1 MECTFEGM
9 CRIGGYWAWGGQIGE
24 VDLSWRLR
32 AMAAAQAHGG
42 PDDEG
47 IWWQPEWGIGF
58 AHRRLSILDLSAAG
72 HQPMSRGRFV
82 ITYNGEVYN
91 FRELRV
97 RLEREGVS
105 FTTQT
110 DTEVILAGWAAWEAE
125 LLPQMRGMWAFGL
138 WDGEAL
144 WLVRDRFGVKPLYYT
159 AGPGWIAFASELG
172 ALLRLPEVSRQVT
185 PERIAAYLAYGFIPG
200 GRTLYANISQVPPGH
215 YVHIT
220 PDRLETKP
228 WWSPRP
234 YFFAA
239 TSGPP
244 PTLEEAEETLTE
256 AFRYR
261 LVSDVPV
268 GLFLSGGLDS
278 SLVAAL
284 LRKKAGAALTAFT
297 LGFQEPQWDEA
308 PWAQK
313 IASFLGLPH
322 IVHYITEA
330 EVLAEVEKL
339 PALYGQPF
347 GDSSALAVYK
357 IAQVARREVKV
368 VLSADGGDELF
379 GGYVRYTLT
388 ARQNWRWR
396 LIQLLKKS
404 PALAKLLLEVYKL
417 LPVSFR
423 QHTNLA
429 GKLYKLL
436 HLRLTDYGDFLQVFP
451 QIALTE
457 ILEGLSGEA
466 LLPYLE
472 EVIPVGWD
480 EPEARMYADTRVYLV
495 EDILRKVDRA
505 TMAVALE
512 AREPFLD
519 EAVLALRARLG
530 ARDFIE
536 GRTTK
541 RFLKRILAR
550 YLPAEL
556 WDRPKQGFSPPI
568 PAWLRGPLHDRLRHY
583 LESAESPLRDYPIR
597 LEKIRPYYEDFV
609 KGEDGLAG
617 FLWNVFVFG
626 LWTDWITATP
636 PISDNLPPAISA
648 QA

>member
-1 MECTFEGM
+1 M
-9 CRIGGYWAWGGQIGE
+9 GE
-24 VDLSWRLR
+24 EDLGRRLA

-47 IWWQPEWGIGF
+47 IWILPEQGVGL

-72 HQPMSRGRFV
+72 HQPMIRGRFV
-82 ITYNGEVYN
+82 ITYNGEIYN
-91 FRELRV
+91 FRELRGL
-97 RLEREGVS
+97 LEREGVL
-105 FTTQT
+105 FQTRT
-110 DTEVILAGWAAWEAE
+110 DTEVLLAGWAAWGPDV
-125 LLPQMRGMWAFGL
+125 LPKARGMWAFGL

-144 WLVRDRFGVKPLYYT
+144 WLVRDRFGVKPLYYVN
-159 AGPGWIAFASELG
+159 GDGWIAFASELG
-172 ALLRLPEVSRQVT
+172 ALLRLSEVSRTIT
-185 PERIAAYLAYGFIPG
+185 PERLAAYLSYGFIPG
-200 GRTLYANISQVPPGH
+200 GQTIYRAIQQVPAGSYARITPGH
-215 YVHIT
+215 VEIKT
-220 PDRLETKP
+220 

-234 YFFAA
+234 YFFVERPG
-239 TSGPP
+239 TP
-244 PTLEEAEETLTE
+244 PTMEEAEATLAE
-256 AFRYR
+256 AFRWR
-261 LVSDVPV
+261 LVADVPV
-268 GLFLSGGLDS
+268 GLFLSGGIDS
-278 SLVAAL
+278 SLVAAVL
-284 LRKKAGAALTAFT
+284 AKREGASLISFT
-297 LGFQEPQWDEA
+297 LGFQEPRWDEA

-313 IASFLGLPH
+313 IASYLGLPH

-388 ARQNWRWR
+388 ARQNWRWK

-404 PALAKLLLEVYKL
+404 PTLVKFLFEAYKL
-417 LPVSFR
+417 LPGSFR

-436 HLRLTDYGDFLQVFP
+436 YLRLTDYGEFLQVFP
-451 QIALTE
+451 QVALIE
-457 ILEGLSGEA
+457 VLEGLSAEA

-472 EVIPVGWD
+472 EAIPMDWD
-480 EPEARMYADTRVYLV
+480 QPEARMYADTRVYLV

-519 EAVLALRARLG
+519 EAILGLRARLSS
-530 ARDFIE
+530 RDFIE
-536 GRTTK
+536 GQTTK

-550 YLPAEL
+550 YLPAQL
-556 WDRPKQGFSPPI
+556 WERPKQGFSPPI
-568 PAWLRGPLHDRLRHY
+568 AAWLCGPLHERLRYY

-597 LEKIRPYYEDFV
+597 LEKIRPNYEAFV
-609 KGEDGLAG
+609 RGEEGLAG

-626 LWTDWITATP
+626 LWAEWITATP
-636 PISDNLPPAISA
+636 PISDNPPPAISDPA
-648 QA
+648 

>member
-1 MECTFEGM
+1 
-9 CRIGGYWAWGGQIGE
+9 
-24 VDLSWRLR
+24 
-32 AMAAAQAHGG
+32 
-42 PDDEG
+42 
-47 IWWQPEWGIGF
+47 
-58 AHRRLSILDLSAAG
+58 
-72 HQPMSRGRFV
+72 
-82 ITYNGEVYN
+82 
-91 FRELRV
+91 
-97 RLEREGVS
+97 
-105 FTTQT
+105 
-110 DTEVILAGWAAWEAE
+110 
-125 LLPQMRGMWAFGL
+125 
-138 WDGEAL
+138 
-144 WLVRDRFGVKPLYYT
+144 
-159 AGPGWIAFASELG
+159 
-172 ALLRLPEVSRQVT
+172 
-185 PERIAAYLAYGFIPG
+185 
-200 GRTLYANISQVPPGH
+200 
-215 YVHIT
+215 
-220 PDRLETKP
+220 
-228 WWSPRP
+228 
-234 YFFAA
+234 
-239 TSGPP
+239 
-244 PTLEEAEETLTE
+244 
-256 AFRYR
+256 
-261 LVSDVPV
+261 
-268 GLFLSGGLDS
+268 
-278 SLVAAL
+278 
-284 LRKKAGAALTAFT
+284 
-297 LGFQEPQWDEA
+297 
-308 PWAQK
+308 
-313 IASFLGLPH
+313 
-322 IVHYITEA
+322 
-330 EVLAEVEKL
+330 
-339 PALYGQPF
+339 
-347 GDSSALAVYK
+347 VYK

-396 LIQLLKKS
+396 LIQLLKRS
-404 PALAKLLLEVYKL
+404 PALTRRLLEVYRL
-417 LPVSFR
+417 LPSSFR
-423 QHTNLA
+423 RHTNLA

-457 ILEGLSGEA
+457 ILEGLSVEA

-472 EVIPVGWD
+472 EAIPVGWD

-519 EAVLALRARLG
+519 EAILALRARLG

-541 RFLKRILAR
+541 RFLKRLLAR

-568 PAWLRGPLHDRLRHY
+568 SAWLRSPLHDRLRHY

>member
-1 MECTFEGM
+1 M
-9 CRIGGYWAWGGQIGE
+9 CRIGGYWDWLGRMGE
-24 VDLSWRLR
+24 EDLGRRLA
-32 AMAAAQAHGG
+32 AMAVAQAHGG

-47 IWWQPEWGIGF
+47 IWILPGQGVGLV
-58 AHRRLSILDLSAAG
+58 HRRLSILDLSAAG
-72 HQPMSRGRFV
+72 HQPMVRGRFV
-82 ITYNGEVYN
+82 ITYNGEIYN
-91 FRELRV
+91 FRQIRGL
-97 RLEREGVS
+97 LEKEGVL
-105 FTTQT
+105 FQTQT
-110 DTEVILAGWAAWEAE
+110 DTEVLLAGWAAWG
-125 LLPQMRGMWAFGL
+125 LDVLPKARGMWAFGL

-144 WLVRDRFGVKPLYYT
+144 WLVRDRFGVKPLYYVS
-159 AGPGWIAFASELG
+159 GEGWIAFASELG
-172 ALLRLPEVSRQVT
+172 ALLKLPEVSRTIT
-185 PERIAAYLAYGFIPG
+185 PERMAAYFSYGFIPG
-200 GRTLYANISQVPPGH
+200 ARTIYRAIHQVPAGS
-215 YVHIT
+215 YARIT
-220 PDRLETKP
+220 PDHIELKS

-234 YFFAA
+234 YFFVERSV
-239 TSGPP
+239 TP
-244 PTLEEAEETLTE
+244 PTIEEAEAILAE
-256 AFRYR
+256 AFRWR

-268 GLFLSGGLDS
+268 GLFLSGGIDS
-278 SLVAAL
+278 SLVAAVL
-284 LRKKAGAALTAFT
+284 AKREGASLVSFT
-297 LGFQEPQWDEA
+297 LGFQEPRWDEA

-313 IASFLGLPH
+313 IASYLGLPH

-347 GDSSALAVYK
+347 GDASALAVYK

-388 ARQNWRWR
+388 PRQNWRWR
-396 LIQLLKKS
+396 LIQLLKRS
-404 PALAKLLLEVYKL
+404 PTLVKLLLEVYKL
-417 LPVSFR
+417 LPGSFR
-423 QHTNLA
+423 RHTNLA

-451 QIALTE
+451 QVALTE
-457 ILEGLSGEA
+457 ILEGLSVEA

-472 EVIPVGWD
+472 EAIPVGWNQ
-480 EPEARMYADTRVYLV
+480 PEARMYADIRVYLV

-519 EAVLALRARLG
+519 EAILGLRARLG
-530 ARDFIE
+530 PRDFIE

-541 RFLKRILAR
+541 RFLKKILAR

-568 PAWLRGPLHDRLRHY
+568 SAWLRGPLHERLRYY
-583 LESAESPLRDYPIR
+583 LESAKSPLREYPIR
-597 LEKIRPYYEDFV
+597 LEKIRPHYETFV
-609 KGEDGLAG
+609 RGEDGLAG

-626 LWTDWITATP
+626 LWADWITATLP
-636 PISDNLPPAISA
+636 VSDNLPPAINA
-648 QA
+648 RA

>member
-1 MECTFEGM
+1 MRRTFGQM
-9 CRIGGYWAWGGQIGE
+9 CRIGGYWSWERRINE
-24 VDLSWRLR
+24 EDLGRRLA

-47 IWWQPEWGIGF
+47 LWIEPEQGIGF

-72 HQPMSRGRFV
+72 HQPMRRGRFV

-91 FRELRV
+91 FREIRGL
-97 RLEREGVS
+97 LEREGVS

-110 DTEVILAGWAAWEAE
+110 DTEVLLMGWAAWGPEF
-125 LLPQMRGMWAFGL
+125 LPKARGMWAFGL

-159 AGPGWIAFASELG
+159 TGPGWIAFASELG

-200 GRTLYANISQVPPGH
+200 RRTLYADISQVPPGH
-215 YVHIT
+215 YVRVT

-268 GLFLSGGLDS
+268 GLFLSGGVDS
-278 SLVAAL
+278 SLVATL
-284 LRKKAGAALTAFT
+284 LSKKAGAALTAFT

-313 IASFLGLPH
+313 IASFLGLAH

-396 LIQLLKKS
+396 FIQLLKRS
-404 PALAKLLLEVYKL
+404 PALAKLLLQVYKL
-417 LPVSFR
+417 LPSSFR
-423 QHTNLA
+423 HHTNLA
-429 GKLYKLL
+429 GKLYKLM
-436 HLRLTDYGDFLQVFP
+436 HLRLTDYGIFC
-451 QIALTE
+451 
-457 ILEGLSGEA
+457 
-466 LLPYLE
+466 
-472 EVIPVGWD
+472 
-480 EPEARMYADTRVYLV
+480 
-495 EDILRKVDRA
+495 
-505 TMAVALE
+505 
-512 AREPFLD
+512 
-519 EAVLALRARLG
+519 
-530 ARDFIE
+530 
-536 GRTTK
+536 
-541 RFLKRILAR
+541 RFFRR
-550 YLPAEL
+550 
-556 WDRPKQGFSPPI
+556 
-568 PAWLRGPLHDRLRHY
+568 
-583 LESAESPLRDYPIR
+583 
-597 LEKIRPYYEDFV
+597 
-609 KGEDGLAG
+609 
-617 FLWNVFVFG
+617 
-626 LWTDWITATP
+626 
-636 PISDNLPPAISA
+636 
-648 QA
+648 